1 MEGKCGKANRIWVID
16 RGMVSAANVSFL
28 KQGSRRYVLGTA
40 KGKLRQYEK
49 QLLAGDWR
57 EVHEG
62 LEVKLS
68 PAPAGDEVFIL
79 YRGAQRCLKEQAM
92 HDRFEQRIEKKLTAM
107 VESCRKLKQNPLVT
121 SRQVGKLL
129 GRNSRA
135 GAPE

>member
-1 MEGKCGKANRIWVID
+1 M
-16 RGMVSAANVSFL
+16 
-28 KQGSRRYVLGTA
+28 
-40 KGKLRQYEK
+40 
-49 QLLAGDWR
+49 
-57 EVHEG
+57 
-62 LEVKLS
+62 
-68 PAPAGDEVFIL
+68 FIL
-79 YRGAQRCLKEQAM
+79 CRSAQRRLKEQAM